1 MKIDVARNT
10 SRSFHVKKYNSLN
23 ISNPNANSFV
33 PACSFMATLPSNP
46 LAQEF
51 SVLNPYAPNITLI
64 AMSTILILSAFLTI
78 EINENDKLE
87 FNNT

>member
-1 MKIDVARNT
+1 MQTRLY
-10 SRSFHVKKYNSLN
+10 RHVHLWLLSHR
-23 ISNPNANSFV
+23 
-33 PACSFMATLPSNP
+33 T

-51 SVLNPYAPNITLI
+51 PVLNPYAPNITLI